1 MVNKKTYNFGAGPAK
16 IPEAVME
23 KAQKEFLNYNGHG
36 ISILEMS
43 HRSADFGNI
52 VNSTKK
58 LLRDEMQ
65 IPDNYEI
72 LLLHGGGTGQFAGI
86 PLNLQAFS
94 KNTSSPTADY
104 AVTGTW
110 SKNAAQEAAKYLT
123 VKKVFD
129 VKTPFVGPPAINTW
143 KRDPE
148 AAYLFYCSNETIH
161 GVEYPEAP
169 ETLPG
174 VPLVADVS
182 SNVLSRKFDFTN
194 HGIVFGGTQ
203 KNLGAAGLTLA
214 IVREDLIGKQ
224 HAFTPGILSYEE
236 IHKNNSLHNTPSTY
250 SIYLTNLV
258 LEWIRDLGGVKAL
271 SELSDQK
278 SQLIYE
284 TIDNS
289 DSFYVNSVH
298 KDFRSRMNI
307 PFHVGSTEGKPELE
321 AEFLKGA
328 TARGMI
334 GLKGH
339 RSVGGI
345 RASIYNSI
353 TLEETQTLVDYM
365 KEFQASHSK

>member
-1 MVNKKTYNFGAGPAK
+1 MGKTFNFGAGPAK

-23 KAQKEFLNYNGHG
+23 KAQKEFLNYNGTTG
-36 ISILEMS
+36 ISVLEMS
-43 HRSADFGNI
+43 HRSSDFGNI

-86 PLNLQAFS
+86 PLNLRAFS
-94 KNTSSPTADY
+94 KNVESPTADY
-104 AVTGTW
+104 AVTGSW
-110 SKNAAQEAAKYLT
+110 SSNAAKEAEKYLT

-129 VKTPFVGPPAINTW
+129 AKAPFLGAPAENTW
-143 KRDPE
+143 ERDPN

-161 GVEYPEAP
+161 GVEFPHAP
-169 ETLPG
+169 ETLPN

-194 HGIVFGGTQ
+194 HGVVFAGTQ
-203 KNLGAAGLTLA
+203 KNLGAAGLTIA

-224 HAFTPGILSYEE
+224 HPFTPAILSYEE
-236 IHKNNSLHNTPSTY
+236 MHKNNSLYNTPSTY
-250 SIYLTNLV
+250 SIYLTHLV
-258 LEWIRDLGGVKAL
+258 LEWIRDIGGVKRLEEINA
-271 SELSDQK
+271 QK
-278 SQLIYE
+278 SQLLYE

-289 DSFYVNSVH
+289 GNFFVNNIH

-307 PFHVGSTEGKPELE
+307 PFHVGSVEGKPELE
-321 AEFLKGA
+321 AEFLKKA
-328 TARGMI
+328 TAAGMI

-345 RASIYNSI
+345 RASIYNSV
-353 TLEETQTLVDYM
+353 TLEETQKLVDFM
-365 KEFQASHSK
+365 KFFQSSHSD